1 MILAHEL
8 FIWLTRGHSNK
19 FLSTITTAVALAT
32 LVAIRIPIELLQH
45 NFPAREMVCVAGRQK
60 LRV

>member
-8 FIWLTRGHSNK
+8 FIWLTRGHSK
-19 FLSTITTAVALAT
+19 KILSTITTTVAHAT